1 MGQVSPP
8 IPLSTLHDIV
18 FLLRTHITLF
28 QGFPMQEKVTV
39 ATEPSDG
46 RNYRESY
53 VEKKLSS
60 RDNMKHWEKIGL

>member
-1 MGQVSPP
+1 
-8 IPLSTLHDIV
+8 
-18 FLLRTHITLF
+18 
-28 QGFPMQEKVTV
+28 MQEKVTV

-46 RNYRESY
+46 QNYRESY